1 MSRQL
6 SQQEIDAAFQNMQD
20 RKREAPAVKF
30 DFRRPDRIPKSQV
43 RAIHLLHDTFVRNLV
58 SSLSAYLRSY
68 LTVNLVSV
76 EQLSYAEF
84 LDGLPSPTCIVS
96 LGLSPYDGNGVLEL
110 NPSLVF
116 PILEMLLGGTGKSSA
131 TIQRDITEIEQRLLD
146 GLFRIILQDLREAW
160 KAVTNVDFTIE
171 SMETEP
177 QLLHLLAPNEA
188 VVSIGIEVRIGE
200 TVGMMNIAMPSIVIK
215 MMRQKFDQQWS
226 VRKTHASE
234 AEQRR
239 VLRVLRQAIAPSG
252 GAHGRPHAA
261 VRDLLALREGNLLTF
276 DFPVDRPIELT
287 VNGAHK
293 FTGQVVSTGKKRAC
307 LIGARAPHADQGR
320 ITEDEDARSIRL
332 PADETRAAPAERR
345 ARGGGR
351 CSGTRAKCCRNTSRP
366 STSASRVFVMPSC
379 RCSLL
384 AVFVERLSAAR
395 RKSRRPADCRA
406 GSRNRRRSAACGTS
420 GSGRPAPPRHRDR
433 PRPEPAWRSG
443 RSSRRGK

>member
-6 SQQEIDAAFQNMQD
+6 SQQEIDAVFQTLHEK
-20 RKREAPAVKF
+20 KREAPAVRF

-76 EQLSYAEF
+76 EQLSYSEF

-131 TIQRDITEIEQRLLD
+131 AIQRDVTEIEQRLLD

-160 KAVTNVDFTIE
+160 KAVTSVDFTID

-215 MMRQKFDQQWS
+215 MMRHKFDQQWS
-226 VRKTHASE
+226 VRKTHASL
-234 AEQRR
+234 AEQHRI
-239 VLRVLRQAIAPSG
+239 LRVLREAPLTVEARMEG
-252 GAHGRPHAA
+252 PTLT
-261 VRDLLALREGNLLTF
+261 VQDLLCLREGHLLVF
-276 DFPVDRPIELT
+276 DYPVDRSIEIS
-287 VNGAHK
+287 VNGAGK
-293 FTGQVVSTGKKRAC
+293 FTAQVVSTGKKRAC
-307 LIGARAPHADQGR
+307 QIDLV
-320 ITEDEDARSIRL
+320 
-332 PADETRAAPAERR
+332 
-345 ARGGGR
+345 
-351 CSGTRAKCCRNTSRP
+351 RP
-366 STSASRVFVMPSC
+366 VPSHGSTNDGPDSPGDSPVSA
-379 RCSLL
+379 
-384 AVFVERLSAAR
+384 
-395 RKSRRPADCRA
+395 
-406 GSRNRRRSAACGTS
+406 
-420 GSGRPAPPRHRDR
+420 
-433 PRPEPAWRSG
+433 
-443 RSSRRGK
+443 